1 MSSRA
6 RSKESSHLNLSIF
19 NKFIKNNSKLIPF
32 NIKTNDVG
40 ETKYFPPFS
49 KEWKNSI
56 YVFNFNN
63 LKNIPVYN
71 ININTLVKNYFNLYF
86 NHKFLQNK
94 YKSPRTNRLS
104 LNKIFVSKAEI
115 KHTNSKATVTIY
127 TYNREKIVLLKK
139 LNKIKNFV
147 YIKILSLLYN
157 SDKLYKNIS
166 KDFLK
171 KTIITLL
178 YKELILFRRFKLK
191 LSLNKYKFEE
201 KFLYKLS
208 KLISSFYNKK
218 VEFNLIN
225 MKSIVLN
232 SDFFTKILSLKLKD
246 RNVNIIRLMNIVLNK
261 VKLPVVNRVREKAL
275 TIKSVNLDLID
286 NKFKNLNLN
295 SIMATRTQS
304 SASLITSRIG
314 EKYNMDKL
322 LNSLYYN
329 LMMLRSTPS
338 ASRLSPS
345 PSVWASPKELKKNI
359 PGSLDYKKI
368 YDIIFNSIKYKNM
381 GGIRLEIKGR
391 LTKRYRADRA
401 VFKVKWKGGLKNIDS
416 SYKGLSSVNMRGFV
430 KPNVEYSIYTSKR
443 RIGAFAV
450 KGWISGK

>member
-1 MSSRA
+1 MKASQKNTERKAQS
-6 RSKESSHLNLSIF
+6 LSIF

-32 NIKTNDVG
+32 NVKDNFTG

-63 LKNIPVYN
+63 LKNLPLYN

-86 NHKFLQNK
+86 NHKFINNK
-94 YKSPRTNRLS
+94 FKSPRIKRLS

-115 KHTNSKATVTIY
+115 KHTNSKAIVTIY

-139 LNKIKNFV
+139 IKMIKNLF
-147 YIKILSLLYN
+147 YKKILSLLYN
-157 SDKLYKNIS
+157 NSLNQGKIITTSADLRI
-166 KDFLK
+166 
-171 KTIITLL
+171 KTILTLL
-178 YKELILFRRFKLK
+178 HKELILLRRFKLK

-208 KLISSFYNKK
+208 KLISNFYNKK
-218 VEFNLIN
+218 VEFNIIN
-225 MKSIVLN
+225 MKSIILN

-246 RNVNIIRLMNIVLNK
+246 RKANIVRLMNIILNK
-261 VKLPVVNRVREKAL
+261 VKFPEVNKVKEKSL
-275 TIKSVNLDLID
+275 IIKSVNMDLID
-286 NKFKNLNLN
+286 NKYKNINLN
-295 SIMATRTQS
+295 SILATPT
-304 SASLITSRIG
+304 AFG
-314 EKYNMDKL
+314 NYKL
-322 LNSLYYN
+322 DNVFNNLYYN
-329 LMMLRSTPS
+329 LMVEQNTPAPSQSSDIFHKST
-338 ASRLSPS
+338 
-345 PSVWASPKELKKNI
+345 LKNTDA
-359 PGSLDYKKI
+359 PDFGKI
-368 YDIIFNSIKYKNM
+368 YEIIFNSIKYKNM

-401 VFKVKWKGGLKNIDS
+401 LFKVKWKGGLKNIDS
-416 SYKGLSSVNMRGFV
+416 SYKGLSSVNLRGFI
-430 KPNVEYSIYTSKR
+430 KPNVEYSICTSKR

>member
-1 MSSRA
+1 MKTSQKNTEQKFQS
-6 RSKESSHLNLSIF
+6 LSIF

-32 NIKTNDVG
+32 NVKINYTG

-63 LKNIPVYN
+63 LKNLPLYN

-86 NHKFLQNK
+86 NHKFINNK
-94 YKSPRTNRLS
+94 FRSPRIKRLS

-127 TYNREKIVLLKK
+127 TYNREKLVLLKK
-139 LNKIKNFV
+139 IKMIKILFFK
-147 YIKILSLLYN
+147 KILSLLY
-157 SDKLYKNIS
+157 SDKKLNQGKFTTTS
-166 KDFLK
+166 AGLRL
-171 KTIITLL
+171 KTILTLL
-178 YKELILFRRFKLK
+178 HKELILFRRFKLK

-208 KLISSFYNKK
+208 KLISNFYNKK

-225 MKSIVLN
+225 MKSIILN

-246 RNVNIIRLMNIVLNK
+246 RKVNIIRLMNIILNK
-261 VKLPVVNRVREKAL
+261 VKFPEVNRVREKSL
-275 TIKSVNLDLID
+275 IIKNVNMDLID
-286 NKFKNLNLN
+286 NKYKNLNLN
-295 SIMATRTQS
+295 SIMSVPVALGKS
-304 SASLITSRIG
+304 
-314 EKYNMDKL
+314 KL
-322 LNSLYYN
+322 DNVFNNLYYN
-329 LMMLRSTPS
+329 LMVEQNTPTPS
-338 ASRLSPS
+338 QSADIFQKSTQ
-345 PSVWASPKELKKNI
+345 KNI
-359 PGSLDYKKI
+359 DAPDFGKI
-368 YDIIFNSIKYKNM
+368 YEIIFNSIKYKNM

-401 VFKVKWKGGLKNIDS
+401 LFKVKWKGGLKNIDS
-416 SYKGLSSVNMRGFV
+416 SYKGLSSVNLRGFI

>member
-1 MSSRA
+1 
-6 RSKESSHLNLSIF
+6 
-19 NKFIKNNSKLIPF
+19 
-32 NIKTNDVG
+32 
-40 ETKYFPPFS
+40 
-49 KEWKNSI
+49 
-56 YVFNFNN
+56 

-232 SDFFTKILSLKLKD
+232 SDFFTEILSLKLKD

-401 VFKVKWKGGLKNIDS
+401 VFKVK
-416 SYKGLSSVNMRGFV
+416 
-430 KPNVEYSIYTSKR
+430 
-443 RIGAFAV
+443 
-450 KGWISGK
+450 

>member
-1 MSSRA
+1 MNKKKTNTLMSSP
-6 RSKESSHLNLSIF
+6 KESSPLSLSIF
-19 NKFIKNNSKLIPF
+19 SKFIKNNSKLVPF

-71 ININTLVKNYFNLYF
+71 ININTLVKNYFNFYF
-86 NHKFLQNK
+86 NHKFLKNK

-104 LNKIFVSKAEI
+104 LNKIFVSKAEV
-115 KHTNSKATVTIY
+115 KHTNSKATITIY
-127 TYNREKIVLLKK
+127 TYNRENRVLLKK
-139 LNKIKNFV
+139 INKIKNLF
-147 YIKILSLLYN
+147 YKKILSLLYN

-208 KLISSFYNKK
+208 KLISNFYNKK

-246 RNVNIIRLMNIVLNK
+246 RKVNIIKLMNIVLNK
-261 VKLPVVNRVREKAL
+261 VKFPEVNRVREKAL
-275 TIKSVNLDLID
+275 TIKSVNFDLID

-295 SIMATRTQS
+295 SIMAAPFS
-304 SASLITSRIG
+304 

-329 LMMLRSTPS
+329 LMMLRSTS
-338 ASRLSPS
+338 TASQ
-345 PSVWASPKELKKNI
+345 LKKNI
-359 PGSLDYKKI
+359 KGEACLPLDYKKI
-368 YDIIFNSIKYKNM
+368 YEIIFNSIKYKNM

>member
-1 MSSRA
+1 MNKKNTNTHMSSH
-6 RSKESSHLNLSIF
+6 KESSHLNLSIF

-86 NHKFLQNK
+86 NHKFINNK
-94 YKSPRTNRLS
+94 FRSPRTNRLS

-139 LNKIKNFV
+139 INKIKTFV

-208 KLISSFYNKK
+208 KLISNFYNKK

-246 RNVNIIRLMNIVLNK
+246 RKVNIIRLMNIVLNK

-295 SIMATRTQS
+295 SIMAASTRS
-304 SASLITSRIG
+304 SASLSTLRSG

-338 ASRLSPS
+338 ASLEESTVSHP
-345 PSVWASPKELKKNI
+345 
-359 PGSLDYKKI
+359 LDYKKI
-368 YDIIFNSIKYKNM
+368 YEIIFNSIKYKNM

>member
-1 MSSRA
+1 MNKKNTNTLMSSP
-6 RSKESSHLNLSIF
+6 KESSPLSLSIF

-115 KHTNSKATVTIY
+115 KHTNSKATITIY
-127 TYNREKIVLLKK
+127 TYNRENRVLLKK
-139 LNKIKNFV
+139 INMLKNLFYKKI
-147 YIKILSLLYN
+147 ISLLYN

-208 KLISSFYNKK
+208 KLISNFYNKK

-246 RNVNIIRLMNIVLNK
+246 RKVNIIKLMNIVLNK
-261 VKLPVVNRVREKAL
+261 VKFPVVNRVREKAL
-275 TIKSVNLDLID
+275 TIKSVNFDLID

-295 SIMATRTQS
+295 SIMAARFS
-304 SASLITSRIG
+304 

-329 LMMLRSTPS
+329 LMMLRSTPI
-338 ASRLSPS
+338 ASR
-345 PSVWASPKELKKNI
+345 LKKNI
-359 PGSLDYKKI
+359 KGEACTQSCASRPLDYKKI
-368 YDIIFNSIKYKNM
+368 YEIIFNSIKYKNM